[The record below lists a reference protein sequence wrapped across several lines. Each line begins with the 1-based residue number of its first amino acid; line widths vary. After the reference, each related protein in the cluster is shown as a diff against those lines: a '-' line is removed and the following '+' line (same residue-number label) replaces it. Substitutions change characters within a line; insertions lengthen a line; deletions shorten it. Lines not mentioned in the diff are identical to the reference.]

1 MGNSNTTQ
9 ADIEKLIVSTV
20 TDFSRAKYTLTV
32 LVLNENVRSR
42 SPLTTHAVKVIKAI
56 VKSSKHSNIE
66 KYRALHLLK
75 ETLKVNDRSYREQC
89 NEIIMERLRQL
100 ALSSYGEKVLLGY
113 NQKGDLRYSRKFHR
127 LLLECFAEWHLC
139 FGQTN
144 RFFVSTI
151 GTMKERKLYPTSRVY
166 YLRFQVG
173 KEKSLAHC
181 ATLLRQ
187 ARLSFVEL
195 FAEGSRP
202 SLRCLETDS
211 KFFLYERQVERLR
224 SLGKLTSAIS
234 GEPLKKEAIAAEF
247 RFLDSIKPSY
257 LALKQGPESASQ
269 FLETFRASYC
279 QLFGREENFPD
290 FEILFRKVEQ
300 NKVSCM
306 MVGYLPTEL
315 NALVEDPLD
324 AESVESADEKATQ
337 LSTAQIGSMTHL
349 ANGSDRLLF
358 GSQQSIGD
366 IHLAAH
372 AQSSLQSIPPSVKQ
386 LPYVPATFANL
397 GTHLSLP
404 TEVEL
409 QWNPPSNTLPSPPV
423 NTKPKLKT
431 FQFLEQAEA
440 AIARTASSNQ
450 LSSGLR
456 KISDFKGLG
465 QLMVQE
471 AS

>member
-9 ADIEKLIVSTV
+9 TDIEKLIVNTV
-20 TDFSRAKYTLTV
+20 TNFSRARYTLTV
-32 LVLNENVRSR
+32 LALNENVRSR
-42 SPLTTHAVKVIKAI
+42 SLLTVHSVKVIKAI
-56 VKSSKHSNIE
+56 IKSSKHTNIE

-75 ETLKVNDRSYREQC
+75 ETLKVNDRSYREMCSQ
-89 NEIIMERLRQL
+89 IIMERLRQL

-113 NQKGDLRYSRKFHR
+113 NPKGDLRYSRKFHR

-187 ARLSFVEL
+187 ARLNFVEL
-195 FAEGSRP
+195 FADGSRP

-224 SLGKLTSAIS
+224 SLDQLASAIS

-247 RFLDSIKPSY
+247 RFLDSIKSTY
-257 LALKQGPESASQ
+257 LALKQDSESANQ
-269 FLETFRASYC
+269 FLENFRVNYC
-279 QLFGREENFPD
+279 KLFSREESFPD

-337 LSTAQIGSMTHL
+337 LSTAQMGSMTHL

-358 GSQQSIGD
+358 ASQQSIGD
-366 IHLAAH
+366 IHLATNT
-372 AQSSLQSIPPSVKQ
+372 QSSLQSIPISIKKV
-386 LPYVPATFANL
+386 PYVPATFANL
-397 GTHLSLP
+397 GTQLSLP
-404 TEVEL
+404 TDIEQ
-409 QWNPPSNTLPSPPV
+409 QWNPPSNSLPTPSFAV
-423 NTKPKLKT
+423 NSRMNT

-440 AIARTASSNQ
+440 EIAKTTSANQ
-450 LSSGLR
+450 LSFGVR
-456 KISDFKGLG
+456 KLSDFKGPG
-465 QLMVQE
+465 QLMAQI